1 MVSKEVAQRSQAKQ
15 AASNKQAKDKQDK
28 QIAGAKSNIGAN
40 RGYNSTQTG
49 SQVGAGGNS
58 NLTDSQGREYNSV
71 VSQGL
76 RTGILTVAE
85 ADGIMRANRGEGF
98 RSNSSGGSYGNP
110 NADYGQRNQR
120 NTPQSKSN
128 LAASQSDL
136 AQARKELAA
145 ASTPEEIAK
154 QEARV
159 ASWGTLNNLPRD
171 QRIALGVD
179 SEYNNP
185 KWRAETKVAALEGKV
200 GLYEATNRYVPIAN
214 PIPSKQGRRIS
225 EDKPVAQGGSYIG
238 YSPTG
243 KPIQG
248 PVKVEQSYIGYS
260 PEGKAIQGAPSPFI
274 IVPSI
279 GGATQRVDT
288 TNTNYTVDGK
298 VFATEKEAND
308 YIKRENDKLPLTTI
322 PFAGGLYKMVDES
335 AKYNEKRALANPND
349 WEAQIM
355 AGGIGIQSGLLNM
368 AQTGASLLES
378 KLKSKSQYIS
388 VPPTPTRQVTT
399 PLTFETAGM
408 ERSFEGVD
416 SLGSAAKR
424 LDLINNPDNVIARYS
439 GGAQEQWAKQTTA
452 QNYGQVFALAP
463 LVAVDIVTA
472 YQGGLGLLRQ
482 GGTMGAKIA
491 SKVVLKNTLKNSKT
505 LAIEN
510 APASVW
516 TSRPVGIGQT
526 VTQDGRV
533 YNNVVPNQFGKTGR
547 IEYGISQGIEKI
559 RNIKNPIQTPYLI
572 SNTAKTIGADLKY
585 VKSVIKEKIPK
596 VTIPKTPQG
605 IKDVG
610 IKIKLA
616 GEDLSTKSAI
626 LQRQAKYKITSQFDR
641 DSQLGIMAEKTQVG
655 IRPIVKGIGVV
666 KSKVQLGVKSLQD
679 KSSLAKRQSVL
690 KYSRFRFEDSIIR
703 PTLME
708 GSGSGFPNLYKPF
721 KTPQS
726 LLTAKSKVGL
736 GIQKIKTTGDTIK
749 YKTKLGVQRVGTGI
763 KTPILAAKYKTQL
776 GIKLA
781 GRQIN
786 RPLLDVKAFGSML
799 NRQDKLLGRQL
810 GLTAKRAGDKIT
822 TKVRTEI
829 KSTKEGMFGI
839 LPEEYTFKPKFIVE
853 SAKPQAL
860 RNRFRTGPQTNIDFG
875 KQGASKGQL
884 GRGQLNNIVGDVK
897 RKIGINPL
905 KNFNIPTQKY
915 PKNNIIGP
923 KQPVELSPKT
933 LGNPRKD
940 PMIGTAKTKFIGPR
954 NIVNEAPRSFIG
966 GIKLKFKPNA
976 VEQLKQSEKIR
987 KADRFKLGYKDEP
1000 TELQGKIRDIKS
1012 ITGQTKQKTSAE
1024 KFDGIGID
1032 KSKPINPKQGAF
1044 GKTGLL
1050 RGVMNKGM
1058 LDEIIKTTAKP
1069 KLGIATDVKRIAKRT
1084 ESGIDKQALK
1094 KRRAEQ
1100 KDLTSE
1106 RTPSSTGGD
1115 VVSSKSKNQSL
1126 APLIQKPEPL
1136 KLKKKL
1142 PGTPITESKTNGNI
1156 DWTGTEKT
1164 GTLILPPI
1172 IKVDKKRKPV
1182 KAREAPSFSSYGYV
1196 TESVIV
1202 AKGATRSSVSITPR
1216 TGVKISQVQPQK
1228 ISQVQPQKISQVSVP
1243 KLSQAQ
1249 PQKIAQVQRVRQ
1261 SSPSPMKP
1269 KLNTME
1275 ASAFKQPSRLT
1286 EKLIKVPIIPK
1297 TPRRILTPLPP
1308 VILNSEKF
1316 KPKKKK
1322 GKQNDFLGNTKLDSI
1337 EGLFRRST
1345 IIHGDKRIS
1354 KQVRKDKRAKFKER
1368 GVSFFSKR

>member
-15 AASNKQAKDKQDK
+15 AESNKQAKDKQDK

-40 RGYNSTQTG
+40 RGYSSTQTG
-49 SQVGAGGNS
+49 SQIGVGGNS
-58 NLTDSQGREYNSV
+58 NLTDSQGREYNAQ
-71 VSQGL
+71 VSQGI

-98 RSNSSGGSYGNP
+98 RSNSSGGVGGNP

-120 NTPQSKSN
+120 NTPQSKSRAD
-128 LAASQSDL
+128 LAASQNDL

-145 ASTPEEIAK
+145 ASTPEERAK

-159 ASWGTLNNLPRD
+159 ASWGTLNNLSRD
-171 QRIALGVD
+171 QKIALGVD
-179 SEYNNP
+179 SEYNDP
-185 KWRAETKVAALEGKV
+185 YYKAQSKVAALEGKV

-248 PVKVEQSYIGYS
+248 PVKVEQSNVGYS

-274 IVPSI
+274 IVPSMD
-279 GGATQRVDT
+279 GTTQRVNT
-288 TNTNYTVDGK
+288 TNTNYTVDNK
-298 VFATEKEAND
+298 IFPTEKEAND
-308 YIKRENDKLPLTTI
+308 YIKSEQAKLPLTTI

-335 AKYNEKRALANPND
+335 AKYNEKRAKENPND

-388 VPPTPTRQVTT
+388 VSPTPTRQVTT

-452 QNYGQVFALAP
+452 QNYGQVIALAP

-526 VTQDGRV
+526 VKQGRQTFTKV
-533 YNNVVPNQFGKTGR
+533 EKNPFGKER
-547 IEYGISQGIEKI
+547 KIPYAISQGVERIK
-559 RNIKNPIQTPYLI
+559 NIKNPITIPNKYNPATVTRGIVQKSKIGVYKISEKAKQTIPPFPQNIKDIPIKARLAGQDITTKAGIIKRTSQIGVSRGIFQGQVVGGKLGAKFEPAVNSIKSVKYRTKIGIQNVKTFTSEAGRNTRVQFGKAVIPAQIFKRNQSIAFGLRKADALTKLNIIKKGITVPAKKALFAENKTIYKNKSQKNIMDRYEKFQTPKSLLDAKYRTQIGL
-572 SNTAKTIGADLKY
+572 SNT
-585 VKSVIKEKIPK
+585 KEKIL
-596 VTIPKTPQG
+596 IPLREINKQ
-605 IKDVG
+605 D
-610 IKIKLA
+610 KII
-616 GEDLSTKSAI
+616 GG
-626 LQRQAKYKITSQFDR
+626 KIT
-641 DSQLGIMAEKTQVG
+641 IA
-655 IRPIVKGIGVV
+655 
-666 KSKVQLGVKSLQD
+666 SKV
-679 KSSLAKRQSVL
+679 
-690 KYSRFRFEDSIIR
+690 
-703 PTLME
+703 
-708 GSGSGFPNLYKPF
+708 F
-721 KTPQS
+721 KQ
-726 LLTAKSKVGL
+726 KVGL
-736 GIQKIKTTGDTIK
+736 KI
-749 YKTKLGVQRVGTGI
+749 
-763 KTPILAAKYKTQL
+763 
-776 GIKLA
+776 
-781 GRQIN
+781 
-786 RPLLDVKAFGSML
+786 
-799 NRQDKLLGRQL
+799 
-810 GLTAKRAGDKIT
+810 
-822 TKVRTEI
+822 RTEI
-829 KSTKEGMFGI
+829 KDTKEGMFGI

-897 RKIGINPL
+897 RKIGINPR

-1136 KLKKKL
+1136 KLKKKS
-1142 PGTPITESKTNGNI
+1142 PGTPNITDGKSNSGI

-1172 IKVDKKRKPV
+1172 VKVDKKRKPRT
-1182 KAREAPSFSSYGYV
+1182 AREAPSFSSYGYV
-1196 TESVIV
+1196 TESVIIS
-1202 AKGATRSSVSITPR
+1202 AGATRSSTSITPR

-1297 TPRRILTPLPP
+1297 TPRRILVPLPP
-1308 VILNSEKF
+1308 VILNSEKNR
-1316 KPKKKK
+1316 PKKKK
-1322 GKQNDFLGNTKLDSI
+1322 SKQNDFLGNTKLDSI

-1354 KQVRKDKRAKFKER
+1354 KQVKKDRKAKFKER

>member
-1 MVSKEVAQRSQAKQ
+1 M
-15 AASNKQAKDKQDK
+15 
-28 QIAGAKSNIGAN
+28 
-40 RGYNSTQTG
+40 
-49 SQVGAGGNS
+49 
-58 NLTDSQGREYNSV
+58 
-71 VSQGL
+71 
-76 RTGILTVAE
+76 
-85 ADGIMRANRGEGF
+85 
-98 RSNSSGGSYGNP
+98 
-110 NADYGQRNQR
+110 
-120 NTPQSKSN
+120 
-128 LAASQSDL
+128 
-136 AQARKELAA
+136 
-145 ASTPEEIAK
+145 
-154 QEARV
+154 
-159 ASWGTLNNLPRD
+159 
-171 QRIALGVD
+171 
-179 SEYNNP
+179 
-185 KWRAETKVAALEGKV
+185 
-200 GLYEATNRYVPIAN
+200 
-214 PIPSKQGRRIS
+214 
-225 EDKPVAQGGSYIG
+225 
-238 YSPTG
+238 
-243 KPIQG
+243 
-248 PVKVEQSYIGYS
+248 
-260 PEGKAIQGAPSPFI
+260 
-274 IVPSI
+274 
-279 GGATQRVDT
+279 
-288 TNTNYTVDGK
+288 
-298 VFATEKEAND
+298 
-308 YIKRENDKLPLTTI
+308 
-322 PFAGGLYKMVDES
+322 
-335 AKYNEKRALANPND
+335 
-349 WEAQIM
+349 
-355 AGGIGIQSGLLNM
+355 
-368 AQTGASLLES
+368 
-378 KLKSKSQYIS
+378 
-388 VPPTPTRQVTT
+388 
-399 PLTFETAGM
+399 
-408 ERSFEGVD
+408 
-416 SLGSAAKR
+416 
-424 LDLINNPDNVIARYS
+424 
-439 GGAQEQWAKQTTA
+439 
-452 QNYGQVFALAP
+452 
-463 LVAVDIVTA
+463 
-472 YQGGLGLLRQ
+472 
-482 GGTMGAKIA
+482 
-491 SKVVLKNTLKNSKT
+491 
-505 LAIEN
+505 
-510 APASVW
+510 
-516 TSRPVGIGQT
+516 
-526 VTQDGRV
+526 
-533 YNNVVPNQFGKTGR
+533 
-547 IEYGISQGIEKI
+547 
-559 RNIKNPIQTPYLI
+559 
-572 SNTAKTIGADLKY
+572 
-585 VKSVIKEKIPK
+585 
-596 VTIPKTPQG
+596 
-605 IKDVG
+605 
-610 IKIKLA
+610 
-616 GEDLSTKSAI
+616 
-626 LQRQAKYKITSQFDR
+626 
-641 DSQLGIMAEKTQVG
+641 
-655 IRPIVKGIGVV
+655 
-666 KSKVQLGVKSLQD
+666 
-679 KSSLAKRQSVL
+679 
-690 KYSRFRFEDSIIR
+690 
-703 PTLME
+703 
-708 GSGSGFPNLYKPF
+708 
-721 KTPQS
+721 
-726 LLTAKSKVGL
+726 
-736 GIQKIKTTGDTIK
+736 
-749 YKTKLGVQRVGTGI
+749 
-763 KTPILAAKYKTQL
+763 
-776 GIKLA
+776 
-781 GRQIN
+781 
-786 RPLLDVKAFGSML
+786 
-799 NRQDKLLGRQL
+799 
-810 GLTAKRAGDKIT
+810 
-822 TKVRTEI
+822 
-829 KSTKEGMFGI
+829 
-839 LPEEYTFKPKFIVE
+839 
-853 SAKPQAL
+853 
-860 RNRFRTGPQTNIDFG
+860 
-875 KQGASKGQL
+875 
-884 GRGQLNNIVGDVK
+884 
-897 RKIGINPL
+897 
-905 KNFNIPTQKY
+905 
-915 PKNNIIGP
+915 
-923 KQPVELSPKT
+923 ELSPKT

-1297 TPRRILTPLPP
+1297 TPRRILVPLPP